1 MKTPFKTNQLWRS
14 PTTADIMIFYVD
26 EVGLTWVLFRTK
38 DIKGTCIWHM
48 GPSALSGFVGCRRLA

>member
-1 MKTPFKTNQLWRS
+1 MRKPFNTNQLWRS
-14 PTTADIMIFYVD
+14 ASGKTLIFYVD

-48 GPSALSGFVGCRRLA
+48 GPSALSGFVGCGRIA